1 MLYDHAACRYVNTPS
16 AYDTAVYGGEALAD
30 TFLPPGDMASR
41 RFVDASADELLVLFR
56 HIIVAAAA
64 SATAVDVIVVIIVI
78 YSDK

>member
-1 MLYDHAACRYVNTPS
+1 
-16 AYDTAVYGGEALAD
+16 
-30 TFLPPGDMASR
+30 MASR
-41 RFVDASADELLVLFR
+41 RFVGASADELLVLFR